1 MTMDNRHPHR
11 HRRGRASSR
20 GQVMPIFALVVV
32 VLFAATG
39 LAVDAGMAYL
49 TYNGAERA
57 AAAAALAGV
66 PYMPTGLT
74 AASTTTCAGSAAQAA
89 CAATA
94 RDGYVNG
101 STLNGHPVAVTVSR
115 FPSGCGA
122 ASNPCA
128 DNKIQVQVTAYVQPT
143 FLHVLGFTDHPVT
156 ATDTALYLPPIS
168 LGQPGAQLGST
179 LSQLGTSGSYYF
191 LRSEGYGNPRS
202 EGDAYDPY
210 NKNASITCLQS
221 ITTNPAG
228 LGDSND
234 VHALNNT
241 PGTTTDV
248 ASMPSGYNQLPTR
261 GGYDFSIATGSAAGY
276 AQVYNPAFAP
286 DGGFNPSGGVY
297 NMHEQDGSFSGNT
310 YTDQYSAM
318 EYTLFSVGDRFNHGL
333 DTPVSQVVVDP
344 LNVTIT
350 SGAVSSFTDVRN
362 GQVLSPSDPNPQVVS
377 VFNYVN
383 ANVFHGWVDVGNPPS
398 ASTSW
403 TTAGTTYNIFTVKAP
418 LAQPLAAKSLYRLR
432 VDMLDYKGLRP
443 GDDPTASQCSR
454 AHKGY
459 AVQLASAGGALCSDP
474 LCQVS
479 ALDEL
484 AVYTP
489 VVAPGAG
496 GFSVPLFNLPAD
508 YAGQTVNFYIF
519 DPGDVSG
526 TNTISIVNPDD
537 ASCGGAG
544 QGGCTF
550 AAPTA
555 TAPIYDLG
563 VSRDTPPTT
572 ANLLTNTSSGDDSCS
587 SPLVQATNSNLAA
600 VTTATVTGCG
610 RSGPFFNGRW
620 LLFQLQI
627 PSNYAGGYSTA
638 SSSTY
643 WQLHYSLVGGT
654 ASDTFTIAVN
664 YANSPVHLL

>member
-1 MTMDNRHPHR
+1 
-11 HRRGRASSR
+11 
-20 GQVMPIFALVVV
+20 MPIFALVVV

-74 AASTTTCAGSAAQAA
+74 TASTTSCAGTAAQAA

-94 RDGYVNG
+94 RDGFVNG
-101 STLNGHPVAVTVSR
+101 ASLNGHPVAVTVSR
-115 FPSGCGA
+115 YPLGCGA

-128 DNKIQVQVTAYVQPT
+128 DNKLQVQVTAYVQPT

-156 ATDTALYLPPIS
+156 AVDTALYLPPIS
-168 LGQPGAQLGST
+168 LGQPGAKLGST
-179 LSQLGTSGSYYF
+179 INELGTSGSYYF

-210 NKNASITCLQS
+210 NKN
-221 ITTNPAG
+221 TTFSCTTGTTSPAG

-234 VHALNNT
+234 VHALNGAA
-241 PGTTTDV
+241 GTDLT
-248 ASMPSGYNQLPTR
+248 SMPSGYNALPTR
-261 GGYDFSIATGSAAGY
+261 GGYNYSLATGTAAGY
-276 AQVYNPAFAP
+276 AQVYNPAFAA
-286 DGGFNPSGGVY
+286 DGGYNPAGGPY
-297 NMHEQDGSFSGNT
+297 NMHEQDSVSSA
-310 YTDQYSAM
+310 TDVDRYSAM
-318 EYTLFSVGDRFNHGL
+318 EYTLFSVGDRFNHSL

-344 LNVTIT
+344 LKVTIT
-350 SGAVSSFTDVRN
+350 AGAVSSFMDVRN
-362 GQVLSPSDPNPQVVS
+362 GQTLTPGDPNPQVQA
-377 VFNYVN
+377 VFNYVL
-383 ANVFHGWVDVGNPPS
+383 ANVYHGWVDVGNPPT
-398 ASTSW
+398 ALGQTSW
-403 TTAGTTYNIFTVKAP
+403 ITAGVTYNIFTVKAA
-418 LAQPLAAKSLYRLR
+418 LSAPLAAKSLYRLR
-432 VDMLDYKGLRP
+432 ADMLDYKGLRP
-443 GDDPTASQCSR
+443 GDDSASGASPCSN
-454 AHKGY
+454 AHRGY
-459 AVQLASAGGALCSDP
+459 AVQLATASGAQCVDP

-479 ALDEL
+479 ALDEM

-489 VVAPGAG
+489 VVAPASGQ
-496 GFSVPLFNLPAD
+496 GFSVPLFKLPAD

-519 DPGDVSG
+519 DPGDVTG
-526 TNTISIVNPDD
+526 TNTISIINPDD
-537 ASCGGAG
+537 ASCGGSG
-544 QGGCTF
+544 PCTF

-572 ANLLTNTSSGDDSCS
+572 ANLLTNGDNSCS
-587 SPLVQATNSNLAA
+587 TPAVQNAASNLAA

-627 PSNYAGGYSTA
+627 PSTYAGGYSA
-638 SSSTY
+638 SSSNTY
-643 WQLHYSLVGGT
+643 WQLHYSLAGGV